1 MRRDTAATETQT
13 QERPLYGEGISQ
25 ADGNTLGDTAEMVQG
40 RGKAVGRGTLLRP
53 LYFTETQAITYH

>member
-1 MRRDTAATETQT
+1 METQT
-13 QERPLYGEGISQ
+13 QERPLYGPGMSQ

-40 RGKAVGRGTLLRP
+40 RGEAAVGRGTLLRP